1 LLEFF
6 VRGFSIAAETN
17 YGALILDTAGY
28 LKGYRTTGR
37 EVTAKTSSS
46 EMSKGK
52 PRRQPQL
59 TAHRAGKPKK

>member
-6 VRGFSIAAETN
+6 VRGLSIAAETN

-37 EVTAKTSSS
+37 DSHRQNIVEQNVEGKTASHS
-46 EMSKGK
+46 
-52 PRRQPQL
+52 
-59 TAHRAGKPKK
+59 